1 MLTEYLYIQKITAQ
15 DLLKLPKIQQAAFF
29 HQFAEWRLKKLRR
42 QEQNLLLLLAHI
54 RCAIELNENQRCNQ
68 DLHLEHSA

>member
-29 HQFAEWRLKKLRR
+29 HQFAEWRLRKLRR
-42 QEQNLLLLLAHI
+42 QEQNMLLLLAHI
-54 RCAIELNENQRCNQ
+54 RCSIEFNENRRCYQ
-68 DLHLEHSA
+68 ESPLEYSA